1 MLKVK
6 DLKMHFP
13 VYGGIVRRQVASVFA
28 VDGVDL
34 NVQPGE
40 TLGLVGESGCGKSTL
55 GRAILQLY
63 KNTAGSVNFDGK
75 ELTQMSVTDLREVRK
90 DIQVILQDPGES
102 LNSRHTVG
110 RIIEEPLEIHN
121 IGTSSKERKEKV
133 ISLLK
138 KVGLQADAYHRYP
151 HEFSGGQRQRIS
163 IARAIALEPKLII
176 CDEAVSALDVSIQS
190 QVLNLLMDLQKDMN
204 LAYIFIS
211 HDLSVVR
218 HVSDR
223 IAVMYLGKIVES
235 ANTDELFNEPR
246 HPYTQALIS
255 AIPQANP
262 ARKRT
267 IKALQG
273 DVPSPLNPP
282 DGCHFHTRCPHAS
295 DICKSQRPVLESC
308 GSNHQ
313 ASCLRLSELENL
325 N

>member
-1 MLKVK
+1 MLEVK

-13 VYGGIVRRQVASVFA
+13 VYGGILRRQIASVFA

-121 IGTSSKERKEKV
+121 IGKSSKDRKNRV
-133 ISLLK
+133 ISLLE
-138 KVGLQADAYHRYP
+138 KVGLQEDAYHRYP

-235 ANTDELFNEPR
+235 ANTDELFSNPR

-255 AIPQANP
+255 AIPQADP
-262 ARKRT
+262 TRKRT
-267 IKALQG
+267 VQALQG
-273 DVPSPLNPP
+273 EVPSPLNPP
-282 DGCHFHTRCPHAS
+282 EGCHFHTRCPHAT
-295 DICKSQRPVLESC
+295 DLCKKQRPMLKNCSES
-308 GSNHQ
+308 HQ
-313 ASCLRLSELENL
+313 AACLRLDELQDL
-325 N
+325 I

>member
-13 VYGGIVRRQVASVFA
+13 VYGGILRRQVASVFA

-34 NVQPGE
+34 NVQLGE

-151 HEFSGGQRQRIS
+151 HEFSGGQRQRIA
-163 IARAIALEPKLII
+163 IARALVLKPRLIVLDEPT
-176 CDEAVSALDVSIQS
+176 SALVMSVQAQIID
-190 QVLNLLMDLQKDMN
+190 LLRDLQ
-204 LAYIFIS
+204 
-211 HDLSVVR
+211 
-218 HVSDR
+218 
-223 IAVMYLGKIVES
+223 
-235 ANTDELFNEPR
+235 
-246 HPYTQALIS
+246 Q
-255 AIPQANP
+255 
-262 ARKRT
+262 
-267 IKALQG
+267 
-273 DVPSPLNPP
+273 
-282 DGCHFHTRCPHAS
+282 
-295 DICKSQRPVLESC
+295 
-308 GSNHQ
+308 
-313 ASCLRLSELENL
+313 
-325 N
+325 

>member
-13 VYGGIVRRQVASVFA
+13 VYGGILRRQVASVFA

-235 ANTDELFNEPR
+235 ANTDELFNVPR

-295 DICKSQRPVLESC
+295 DICKSQRPVLEGC